1 MCCVCDLGRYVWV
14 LCACFAVDRK
24 GEFMIWRV
32 TSEKIKQKCSIP
44 TRDLAK
50 ITCKASVTKSKESM
64 LCCTFFLITKL
75 TMDWGTCCTHTHTRY
90 TFLLPFSMS
99 SSSAYTFYHLAFFEQ
114 HDLSYKQKK
123 REMSVTLH
131 SRVLVNQMNLVHRSK

>member
-1 MCCVCDLGRYVWV
+1 MCCVCVCDLSRYVWV

-44 TRDLAK
+44 TRDLGK
-50 ITCKASVTKSKESM
+50 ITCKASVTKSKRKHVM
-64 LCCTFFLITKL
+64 LYCFFSHHKVDNGLGHVLHTPDILFYSLLDVIIISVRFTIWLFSSNAICL
-75 TMDWGTCCTHTHTRY
+75 TN
-90 TFLLPFSMS
+90 
-99 SSSAYTFYHLAFFEQ
+99 
-114 HDLSYKQKK
+114 K
-123 REMSVTLH
+123 EMGVTLP